1 MRTSVAV
8 GVRLPDDLV
17 EELDEIA
24 VQQAEAASD
33 AGGVTI
39 KVSRSRTVREL
50 IHLGLTALK
59 ERKEGGRDG

>member
-8 GVRLPDDLV
+8 GVRLPDELV

-39 KVSRSRTVREL
+39 KTSRSRTVREL
-50 IHLGLTALK
+50 LHLGLKALK
-59 ERKEGGRDG
+59 EREEERRDG

>member
-24 VQQAEAASD
+24 VQQAEAEFNIV
-33 AGGVTI
+33 AGENPMFFFWV
-39 KVSRSRTVREL
+39 KDPAKEL
-50 IHLGLTALK
+50 TRFKRLLSQET
-59 ERKEGGRDG
+59 